1 MTALARDLS
10 LTLEAVFSRPTRLR
24 RLIALG
30 PRGWLSTFRFLRR
43 VVPQAT
49 RELEAIRR
57 RAQRIPDGALRAQAL
72 ESIDAKAYHVQ
83 GGCIFA
89 TFLPAAMARRYVRT
103 VAALETIYDYLD
115 NLCDRLPDV
124 PAEAYPALH
133 EALRDAVDPAHAPGD
148 YYRAGPARDDGGYL
162 AWLVATVRSG
172 VAELPSLAAVAPQ
185 LRESAQFYAELQSF
199 KHLVSGERERVCRA
213 WYERNRARFPELEWW
228 EFAAACGSSLPVFA
242 MLFLAA
248 QKAPA
253 PADVATTFAAYFPG
267 VSALHILLDYYIDRA
282 EDREHGELNFF
293 ECYATSAQAIK
304 RMRALAQA
312 ATRRLRA
319 IASPA
324 RHRFVLNAMCVFYLT
339 HPKVFAQHLEDES
352 ASLLAALG

>member
-10 LTLEAVFSRPTRLR
+10 LTLEAIFSRPTRLR
-24 RLIALG
+24 RLLALG
-30 PRGWLSTFRFLRR
+30 PRGWMSSSRFLRS
-43 VVPQAT
+43 VVPRAT
-49 RELEAIRR
+49 RELETIRE
-57 RAQRIPDGALRAQAL
+57 RAQRIPDAALRAEAL

-89 TFLPAAMARRYVRT
+89 TFLPATAAHRYIRI

-133 EALRDAVDPAHAPGD
+133 EALQDAVDSARTPSD

-162 AWLVATVRSG
+162 AWLVETVRAG

-185 LRESAQFYAELQSF
+185 LAESAQFYSELQSF
-199 KHLVSGERERVCRA
+199 KHLASGERERVCRE
-213 WYERNRARFPELEWW
+213 WYGRNRARFPELEWW

-242 MLFLAA
+242 MLFLAS
-248 QKAPA
+248 QESPA

-267 VSALHILLDYYIDRA
+267 ISALHILLDYYIDRA

-293 ECYATSAQAIK
+293 DCYATSAQALK
-304 RMRALAQA
+304 RMRALAL
-312 ATRRLRA
+312 ATTQRLRA

-339 HPKVFAQHLEDES
+339 HPKIFAQNLEDES
-352 ASLLAALG
+352 ATLLAALG